1 MFLEGKEKETRC
13 PLFFP
18 SVSEKKVPPN
28 YAQRQAVL
36 WALRELTGRDA
47 GDRSADWYWALLTW
61 DFGPDS

>member
-1 MFLEGKEKETRC
+1 M
-13 PLFFP
+13 
-18 SVSEKKVPPN
+18 SDKKVPPN